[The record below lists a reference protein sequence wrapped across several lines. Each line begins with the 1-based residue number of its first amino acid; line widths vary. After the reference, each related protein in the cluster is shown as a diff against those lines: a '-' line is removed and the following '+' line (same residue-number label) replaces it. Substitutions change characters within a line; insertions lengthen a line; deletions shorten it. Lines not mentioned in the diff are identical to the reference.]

1 MTLQLVQSIREAE
14 EKAVALIREAALQVR
29 QIRKQA
35 ETESSRTIEQSRAET
50 AVQSQEMLEQAEK
63 EAHEQVKP
71 LLEFQQQKVARIRE
85 MAGSKVPAAVALI
98 KERIVK
104 LHAQG

>member
-1 MTLQLVQSIREAE
+1 LTLQLVQSIREAE
-14 EKAVALIREAALQVR
+14 EKADSLMREATLKAR

-35 ETESSRTIEQSRAET
+35 ETESARIIEQSRTET
-50 AVQSQEMLEQAEK
+50 ASRSREMLNQAEK
-63 EAHEQVKP
+63 EAHEQTKP
-71 LLEFQQQKVARIRE
+71 LMEAQQQE
-85 MAGSKVPAAVALI
+85 MARLREVADSKVPAAVALI